1 MDKHPSNLKAQGSC
15 KHCGIALAGYSD
27 NRRYV
32 CGSCAVGRGNFPR
45 KIYDHIN
52 AIPDISNERKEMVRQ
67 NQIDS
72 LKNENL
78 FLTEKLLKLEEELYG
93 YKVRNQKQFA

>member
-1 MDKHPSNLKAQGSC
+1 MTKHPNDRIYQYAKPT
-15 KHCGIALAGYSD
+15 YST
-27 NRRYV
+27 NNEIL
-32 CGSCAVGRGNFPR
+32 GLT
-45 KIYDHIN
+45 K
-52 AIPDISNERKEMVRQ
+52 ERKEIATQ

-78 FLTEKLLKLEEELYG
+78 FLTERLLKLEEELYG